1 MVRLVS
7 DSRIDFSKEVGD
19 NEGIVVT
26 VSGKTQKIP
35 KSFLQLLSPLVSSI
49 LRTLTPCDSTVII
62 IPDIDIDTLEDF
74 LHVIQNFTN
83 KNFQKVMSEEKVKRL
98 DDIFD
103 LLKINTNFFKINM
116 LERAEESFNDGKEEE
131 TFDDGDVAIK
141 SDKEKSGSLT
151 DEKSL
156 DSVKEEPGEDI
167 NFDAA
172 TTKARESRENI
183 ESVVRDEKDLTL
195 ESFALKD
202 LFAGLNKGLNETTRN
217 PSSLSTE
224 KRNEI
229 RKKRIGR
236 PPRQH
241 PIKITEPIKDEEM
254 SLYTKDEIKSLKYRR
269 IRDLNNEASRKCREV
284 RKTKQLELL
293 EIMLWEEKRNQSLKV
308 EHKAM
313 MERIQA
319 FKNYMYK
326 IGLIKPKTS

>member
-1 MVRLVS
+1 
-7 DSRIDFSKEVGD
+7 
-19 NEGIVVT
+19 
-26 VSGKTQKIP
+26 
-35 KSFLQLLSPLVSSI
+35 
-49 LRTLTPCDSTVII
+49 
-62 IPDIDIDTLEDF
+62 
-74 LHVIQNFTN
+74 
-83 KNFQKVMSEEKVKRL
+83 MSEGQVKRL

-116 LERAEESFNDGKEEE
+116 LDRTEESFHKVKEEKTLDDDDMDNKSE
-131 TFDDGDVAIK
+131 TEEIGL
-141 SDKEKSGSLT
+141 LT
-151 DEKSL
+151 DVKSL
-156 DSVKEEPGEDI
+156 DSVEDETEEDI
-167 NFDAA
+167 NCAAA
-172 TTKARESRENI
+172 TTKESKAII
-183 ESVVRDEKDLTL
+183 ESEMVRDEKDLTL

-202 LFAGLNKGLNETTRN
+202 LYAELNKGPTETTRN
-217 PSSLSTE
+217 PSYLSTE
-224 KRNEI
+224 KRKEI

-313 MERIQA
+313 MERIHA

-326 IGLIKPKTS
+326 IGLIKPKTP